1 MAYLPEAEKP
11 ATHVV
16 EQEQKKKKKKKEREK
31 IKD

>member
-16 EQEQKKKKKKKEREK
+16 EQEQKKKEKKKKEREN
-31 IKD
+31 

>member
-11 ATHVV
+11 ATHIV
-16 EQEQKKKKKKKEREK
+16 EQEQKKKKKKEREK